1 MATYKTR
8 LAGRKTRELELT
20 QTEAEE
26 MFALGFRF
34 AEYNPEQGRCRI
46 SRPFELLIARDADE
60 LIIEQP

>member
-20 QTEAEE
+20 QAEAEA

-34 AEYNPEQGRCRI
+34 SEYNPEQGRWRL
-46 SRPFELLIARDADE
+46 SKPVELLIVRDHDE
-60 LIIEQP
+60 LTIRQ